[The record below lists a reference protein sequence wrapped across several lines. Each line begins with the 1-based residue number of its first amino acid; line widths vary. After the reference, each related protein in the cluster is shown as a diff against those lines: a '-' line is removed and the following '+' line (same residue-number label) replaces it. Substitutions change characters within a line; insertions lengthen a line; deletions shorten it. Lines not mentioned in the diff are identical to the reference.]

1 MAKFMQDGASS
12 HRSKTTKKYLLKKN
26 IPLFDH
32 PPNSP
37 DLNPIEKVWGEMKR
51 RMREKNLI
59 FRGFQDLV
67 DQIQIE
73 WDNIE
78 EEFINS

>member
-1 MAKFMQDGASS
+1 MG
-12 HRSKTTKKYLLKKN
+12 YLEQIG

-51 RMREKNLI
+51 RMREKNL
-59 FRGFQDLV
+59 FF
-67 DQIQIE
+67 
-73 WDNIE
+73 
-78 EEFINS
+78 